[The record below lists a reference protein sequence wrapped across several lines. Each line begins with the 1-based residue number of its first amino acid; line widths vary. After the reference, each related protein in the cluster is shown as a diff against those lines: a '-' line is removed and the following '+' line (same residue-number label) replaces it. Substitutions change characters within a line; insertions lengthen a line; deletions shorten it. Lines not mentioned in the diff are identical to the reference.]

1 MAMSMPQPLH
11 AVETFEM
18 LASGSFAL
26 LPGFRTFVR
35 CVCVCLSPV
44 VSVSSVSFFDEA
56 PKHPSYITY
65 ILEQSLYRYF
75 TGHELAVTP
84 EDLLC
89 KKQEHGPLSLSV
101 LSQLPES

>member
-1 MAMSMPQPLH
+1 M
-11 AVETFEM
+11 
-18 LASGSFAL
+18 
-26 LPGFRTFVR
+26 